1 MSRPL
6 RDDELKG
13 IVIELLG
20 WLQDKDI
27 SVRDAIAACGFTLT
41 SLVLLAPHPE
51 QLGEEVIE
59 TFRASLKEHIER
71 LMVRPHPRRQRRI
84 H

>member
-51 QLGEEVIE
+51 ELGEEVIE
-59 TFRASLKEHIER
+59 TFRQSLKEHIER
-71 LMVRPHPRRQRRI
+71 LMRPHPRRQRRI